1 MPKVIE
7 QHAEGYSH
15 FDIYNVDLY
24 SVFTNSCNF
33 REFMMATVLHCNVL
47 NSSTGNGTIL
57 YEEKENFRRLKIFD
71 SILPVSLQVEMY
83 KTRTKFA

>member
-33 REFMMATVLHCNVL
+33 REFMMATVLHC
-47 NSSTGNGTIL
+47 T
-57 YEEKENFRRLKIFD
+57 E
-71 SILPVSLQVEMY
+71 Q
-83 KTRTKFA
+83 